1 GPNFEPFS
9 QFPAAAVQD
18 GAASAELRGLPL
30 ITCSFGE
37 VVESL
42 LARNF
47 QTDRFKSWIH
57 HQLSNTGTRTL
68 LRAALSLS
76 MLHGFAVV
84 GCSARRACFET
95 TDDALWAMR
104 RLHSGADHLCEQI

>member
-1 GPNFEPFS
+1 M
-9 QFPAAAVQD
+9 QD
-18 GAASAELRGLPL
+18 SAASAELRGLTL
-30 ITCSFGE
+30 ITCSLGE

-47 QTDRFKSWIH
+47 QTDRFKSRVH
-57 HQLSNTGTRTL
+57 HQLSILVTRTL

-76 MLHGFAVV
+76 MLRGFAVTV
-84 GCSARRACFET
+84 FCTRRACSDT

-104 RLHSGADHLCEQI
+104 RLHT